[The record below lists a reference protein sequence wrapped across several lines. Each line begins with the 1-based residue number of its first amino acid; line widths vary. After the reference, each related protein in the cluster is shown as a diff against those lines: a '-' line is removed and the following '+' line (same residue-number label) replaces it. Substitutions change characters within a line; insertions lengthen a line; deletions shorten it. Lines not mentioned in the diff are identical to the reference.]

1 MYPQNLLRKQ
11 VVNER
16 KKQSLVCFT
25 VLLMVIFYL
34 AWVLL
39 FDEDGVVRF
48 FELKAR
54 RTDVIVEVAE
64 LQKENVKLNE
74 EINLL
79 KKNPFYIE
87 KHAREDMNLSRPDEY
102 IFIFDK

>member
-1 MYPQNLLRKQ
+1 MYAQNLLRKQ

-25 VLLMVIFYL
+25 VLLMFIFYL

-39 FDEDGVVRF
+39 FDENGVVRF
-48 FELKAR
+48 FELKAK
-54 RTDVIVEVAE
+54 RTAVIVEVAE
-64 LQKENVKLNE
+64 LQKENVKLNK
-74 EINLL
+74 EITLL

>member
-1 MYPQNLLRKQ
+1 MYAQNLLRKQ

-25 VLLMVIFYL
+25 VLLMFIFYL

-48 FELKAR
+48 FELKAK
-54 RTDVIVEVAE
+54 RTAVIVEVAE
-64 LQKENVKLNE
+64 LQKDNVKLNK
-74 EINLL
+74 EITLL
-79 KKNPFYIE
+79 KKNPFYME

>member
-25 VLLMVIFYL
+25 VLLMFIFYL

-39 FDEDGVVRF
+39 FDEDGIVRF
-48 FELKAR
+48 FELKTR
-54 RTDVIVEVAE
+54 RTEVIMEVAE

-74 EINLL
+74 EISLL

>member
-1 MYPQNLLRKQ
+1 MYAQNLLRKQ

-25 VLLMVIFYL
+25 VLLMFIFYL

-39 FDEDGVVRF
+39 FDEDGAVRF
-48 FELKAR
+48 FELKAK
-54 RTDVIVEVAE
+54 RTAVIVEVAE
-64 LQKENVKLNE
+64 LQKDNVKLNK
-74 EINLL
+74 EITLL
-79 KKNPFYIE
+79 KKNPFYME